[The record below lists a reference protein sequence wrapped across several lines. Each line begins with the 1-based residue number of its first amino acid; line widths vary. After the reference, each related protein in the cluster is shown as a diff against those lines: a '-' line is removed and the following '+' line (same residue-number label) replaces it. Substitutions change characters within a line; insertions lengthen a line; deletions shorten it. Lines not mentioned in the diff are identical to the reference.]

1 MPDEK
6 KPVKPENL
14 VPSRRI
20 NMTNQNVRS
29 TPVTFGLSCTVI
41 RHVIQ
46 TCVISVS
53 RCRLLISPV
62 LTFF

>member
-6 KPVKPENL
+6 KNRLNQKIL

-46 TCVISVS
+46 TCVILSVAVA
-53 RCRLLISPV
+53 C
-62 LTFF
+62 